1 MKNTGL
7 QIDDVIEA
15 ATGVRPD
22 MTDLKDPLLQ
32 QMRDEMGQARREN
45 QITDEKEWLEQLAR
59 FRETAEQPRPFPKK
73 AEAVKA

>member
-15 ATGVRPD
+15 TTGVRPE
-22 MTDLKDPLLQ
+22 MIDLKDPLLQ
-32 QMRDEMGQARREN
+32 QMRDEMGKARREN

-59 FRETAEQPRPFPKK
+59 FRETAEQPRLLPKK
-73 AEAVKA
+73 VEAAKA